1 MNMRF
6 GLSDNEIDALRLT
19 FASFPEVKEAII
31 YGSRARGNYRVSS
44 DIDITLKGE
53 ELTYTQLALLDE
65 KIDLLYLPYF
75 VDISLFDSL
84 KDSNLVENIV
94 RDGQVFY
101 QR

>member
-1 MNMRF
+1 MQF
-6 GLSDNEIDALRLT
+6 GLDDNVIDALRQT
-19 FASFPEVKEAII
+19 FVSFPEVEEVVI

-44 DIDITLKGE
+44 DIDITLKGKD
-53 ELTYTQLALLDE
+53 LTYAQLALLDE

-84 KDSNLVENIV
+84 KDPCLVDNIV
-94 RDGQVFY
+94 CEGQLLY

>member
-1 MNMRF
+1 MDMRF

-19 FASFPEVKEAII
+19 FASFPEVEEAII

-44 DIDITLKGE
+44 DIDITLIGK
-53 ELTYTQLALLDE
+53 ELTYAQLALLDE

-75 VDISLFDSL
+75 VDISLFNSL
-84 KDSNLVENIV
+84 KDSNLVENIA

>member
-31 YGSRARGNYRVSS
+31 YGSRARGNYRISS